1 MTSDRLRAWAR
12 DWRFLTVE
20 VGASAVSLGLF
31 LAFLLLAPLMLL
43 TGGVLVLPE
52 AVRLLRVWSGR
63 SRSRI
68 GAFLGTTV
76 AGPEAEEPADRTI
89 DARLRFAFSRQT
101 ARELA
106 WLTVHGLPTF
116 TVALVCVTLP
126 LGVVSSL
133 SVPFYWFRAPADEP
147 VMAPYP
153 VTSWGLAA
161 TMPLVA
167 AAYAAM
173 AWLVVPAAARGV
185 AAVSARLLT
194 PDRRHELRARVD
206 SLTLSRAAAL
216 DAHAAELRRIERD
229 LHDGAQNR
237 LVSVVMMMGLAER
250 AFETGEDG
258 LPQLRRAQEAA
269 TDALAG
275 LRRTVHDIYPPILD
289 ELGLEGALGSL
300 AGRSVV
306 PCTLEVGDLGRVPAA
321 VESATYFLVAEAL
334 NNVNKYSAAG
344 AARVRVA
351 TEGPL
356 LVVEVEDDGAGG
368 AVERPGGGLAGMRR
382 RVEAFEGRMAVTS
395 PPGGPTTVR
404 AELTCGS

>member
-1 MTSDRLRAWAR
+1 MMSDRLRSWTR
-12 DWRFLTVE
+12 SWRFLAVE
-20 VGASAVSLGLF
+20 VGACAGSLAL
-31 LAFLLLAPLMLL
+31 LMAFLLLAPFMLL
-43 TGGVLVLPE
+43 TGGVLVLPD
-52 AVRLLRVWSGR
+52 AVRLLRRWSARARLRVGTFR
-63 SRSRI
+63 
-68 GAFLGTTV
+68 GTTI
-76 AGPEAEEPADRTI
+76 AEPRSQEPVDRTI

-106 WLTVHGLPTF
+106 WLAVHALP
-116 TVALVCVTLP
+116 ALVVGLVCLVIP

-133 SVPFYWFRAPADEP
+133 LVPFYWFLVPTDEP
-147 VMAPYP
+147 VVAPYP
-153 VTSWGLAA
+153 VTSWALAA

-167 AAYAAM
+167 AAYAAVS
-173 AWLVVPAAARGV
+173 WYVVPAAARAT

-194 PDRRHELRARVD
+194 PDRRSELRARVD

-237 LVSVVMMMGLAER
+237 LVSVTMMMGLAER
-250 AFETGEDG
+250 AFENGQDG
-258 LPQLRRAQEAA
+258 LPHLRRAQEAA
-269 TDALAG
+269 SDALAG

-289 ELGLEGALGSL
+289 ELGLEGALASL

-306 PCTLEVGDLGRVPAA
+306 PCTLELDDLGRVPAA

-334 NNVNKYSAAG
+334 NNVNKYSAADTV
-344 AARVRVA
+344 RVRVA
-351 TEGPL
+351 TDGDL
-356 LVVEVEDDGAGG
+356 LRVEVADDGAGG

-382 RVEAFEGRMAVTS
+382 RVEAFEGRLTVTS
-395 PPGGPTTVR
+395 PEGGPTTVR